1 MASKNKIH
9 LDPQADYNG
18 SNLDE
23 LCHLLIEEIKG
34 QRLEAERYDE
44 NDPFRDY
51 IEGSIA
57 AREVVLGRL
66 GVSSELWEGNA

>member
-1 MASKNKIH
+1 MTIH
-9 LDPQADYNG
+9 PITFDPQADYNG

-23 LCHLLIEEIKG
+23 LCYLLIGEIME
-34 QRLEAERYDE
+34 QRLEAQGYDI
-44 NDPFRDY
+44 NDGFRDY

-66 GVSSELWEGNA
+66 GVSSEFWGGDC

>member
-1 MASKNKIH
+1 MTNKIVF
-9 LDPQADYNG
+9 DPQAKYNA

-23 LCHLLIEEIKG
+23 LCDLLIGEVME
-34 QRLEAERYDE
+34 QRLEAEQYDE
-44 NDPFRDY
+44 NDSFRDY

-66 GVSSELWEGNA
+66 GVSSEFWGGDC